1 MNKKPNYKTRVLL
14 ALNAMKGSLSSV
26 EFARALSEGL
36 HKSGISNIEMM
47 PLADGGDGSA
57 EILAKIQNASFVK
70 CRAYDPLMR
79 KIDSGF
85 YLTQNHI
92 AIVEMADA
100 SGLRKLKTS
109 EYNPFAASSF
119 GTGQLV
125 RKAIDMGV
133 CEVWLCV
140 GGTATVDAGMGA
152 LMALDT
158 MFYCSKKRLDKG
170 NGDALGQIS
179 SFDCQKTMRML
190 EGLSLK
196 IICDVKNPLIGEE
209 GAAKVFAPQKGAD
222 ENMVQQLDENLA
234 HWAGLL
240 HRKTGVDVARIQSG
254 GSAGGIVATFKAL
267 FNAEIIDGAKFI
279 LEKSGFH
286 KLAKQVDYIITGE
299 GSVDESTLYGKLPG
313 AVLDFGTIIET
324 PVLAVCGFNALKQ
337 DNPFAGIL
345 SLAGNKNEIEEAMN
359 DTYNKM
365 VDLGEKAGCKIVYD
379 QQLKTAGEYFD
390 QGKTTE
396 ALTFVD
402 EILEI
407 NNENKEALWL
417 RVKILYKMQQW
428 GEALNS
434 TNRLLELNPGNTIAK
449 NYREMINNIVKYWNK
464 DLYNP

>member
-1 MNKKPNYKTRVLL
+1 MDRNPNYKTRVLL

-36 HKSGISNIEMM
+36 QKSGIINIESL

-57 EILAKIQNASFVK
+57 AVLAEIHKASFVK
-70 CRAYDPLMR
+70 CKAYDPLMR

-85 YLTQNHI
+85 YLTQNRI

-100 SGLRKLKTS
+100 SGLRLLDPR
-109 EYNPFAASSF
+109 EYNPLKASSY

-125 RKAIDMGV
+125 QKAIDMGAR
-133 CEVWLCV
+133 EIWLCV

-158 MFYCSKKRLDKG
+158 EFYSSEEQLNRG
-170 NGDALGQIS
+170 NGEVLGHIRT
-179 SFDCQKTMRML
+179 FDFQKAKKKL
-190 EGLSLK
+190 AKVSLK
-196 IICDVKNPLIGEE
+196 IICDVKNPLLGNE
-209 GAAKVFAPQKGAD
+209 GAASIFAPQKGAD

-234 HWAGLL
+234 HWARLL
-240 HRKTGVDVARIQSG
+240 HYKTGVDVAQLSSG
-254 GSAGGIVATFKAL
+254 GAAGGIVATCKAL

-279 LEKSGFH
+279 LEKSGFY
-286 KLAKQVDYIITGE
+286 KLARQADCIITGE

-313 AVLDFGTIIET
+313 AVLEFGTIIER

-337 DNPFAGIL
+337 NSLFAGIL
-345 SLAGNKNEIEEAMN
+345 SLAKNKNEIEEAMKN
-359 DTYNKM
+359 TYDKM
-365 VDLGEKAGCKIVYD
+365 VDLGEKAGHEIING
-379 QQLKTAGEYFD
+379 QQLKTADEYFEE
-390 QGKTTE
+390 GKTTE
-396 ALTFVD
+396 ALTLVD
-402 EILEI
+402 EILEA
-407 NNENKEALWL
+407 NNENQEALWL
-417 RVKILYKMQQW
+417 RVRILYKMQKW

-434 TNRLLELNPGNTIAK
+434 TNRILELNPGNTIAK